1 MKKKGFDLNSLLNAK
16 SQGAAV
22 QGDAESEPQDA
33 FCVEMIDVDD
43 LIPSRNNFYN
53 TDDIDQLAEAIEL
66 SGIEQNLTVK
76 PKAHGKYE
84 VIAGHRRRLAVLKL
98 VSEGKEAYRKVP
110 CRIRK
115 ESDHIR
121 DRLTLILT
129 NSTARELTD
138 WEKVQQAKEL
148 KNVLQE
154 YKKALAEE
162 NRERPQG
169 DKIKIGRIR
178 ALVADMLHTSETQI
192 GRMEAIDKN
201 LSGAFKEEMQKGNI
215 GISAAH
221 EISRLEEAEQQKMY
235 ERYAQKGELHL
246 KDIDAGQKDTQDR
259 KDIQDRKDAQ
269 NHKNDKTIQ
278 EDMEQIQ
285 GETTMERQNKEVQEK
300 EEAAIPGQMEI
311 YDYPEYLLQGEKD
324 FLNRTKIRDDLE
336 DSPQEVDKNPDFDS
350 WIVKKY
356 GMHLHECIEDAV
368 GEVILQAL
376 EADENQVLYPE
387 LLEEQLTDVL
397 SEWIRQNTEKYKQD
411 LVRS

>member
-1 MKKKGFDLNSLLNAK
+1 MKKEGFDLNSLLNAK
-16 SQGAAV
+16 SKGAAV
-22 QGDAESEPQDA
+22 QREAEPQDA

-43 LIPSRNNFYN
+43 LIPGRDNFYN
-53 TDDIDQLAEAIEL
+53 TDDIDRLAEAIEL

-98 VSEGKEAYRKVP
+98 VGEGKEAYRKVP
-110 CRIRK
+110 CRVRK
-115 ESDHIR
+115 ESDHIK

-138 WEKVQQAKEL
+138 WEKVRQAKEL
-148 KNVLQE
+148 KSVLQE

-201 LSGAFKEEMQKGNI
+201 LSGAFKEEMRKGNI
-215 GISAAH
+215 GISTAH
-221 EISRLEEAEQQKMY
+221 EISRLEESEQRKMY

-246 KDIDAGQKDTQDR
+246 KDIDAGQKDAQDR
-259 KDIQDRKDAQ
+259 KDMQGRKDAQ
-269 NHKNDKTIQ
+269 NHKDNKTVQ
-278 EDMEQIQ
+278 EDMGQIQ
-285 GETTMERQNKEVQEK
+285 GGSVTERQSRKMQEK
-300 EEAAIPGQMEI
+300 EEDAIPGQIEI
-311 YDYPEYLLQGEKD
+311 YDFPEYP
-324 FLNRTKIRDDLE
+324 
-336 DSPQEVDKNPDFDS
+336 PQEEDKNLDFDG

-356 GMHLHECIEDAV
+356 GMRLHECIENAV

-397 SEWIRQNTEKYKQD
+397 SEWIRHNTEEYKQR
-411 LVRS
+411 LFGSQMFRIP

>member
-1 MKKKGFDLNSLLNAK
+1 MKKEGFDLNSLLNAK
-16 SQGAAV
+16 SKGAAV
-22 QGDAESEPQDA
+22 QREAEPQDA

-43 LIPSRNNFYN
+43 LIPGRDNFYN
-53 TDDIDQLAEAIEL
+53 TDDIDRLAEAIEL

-76 PKAHGKYE
+76 PKVHGKYE

-98 VSEGKEAYRKVP
+98 VGEGKEAYRKVP
-110 CRIRK
+110 CRVRK
-115 ESDHIR
+115 ESDHIK

-138 WEKVQQAKEL
+138 WEKVRQAKEL
-148 KNVLQE
+148 KSVLQE

-201 LSGAFKEEMQKGNI
+201 LSGAFKEEMRKGNI
-215 GISAAH
+215 GISTAH
-221 EISRLEEAEQQKMY
+221 EISRLEESEQRKMY

-246 KDIDAGQKDTQDR
+246 KDIDAGQKDAQDR
-259 KDIQDRKDAQ
+259 KDMQGRKDAQ
-269 NHKNDKTIQ
+269 NHKDNKTVQ
-278 EDMEQIQ
+278 EDMGQIQ
-285 GETTMERQNKEVQEK
+285 GGSVTERQSRKMQEK
-300 EEAAIPGQMEI
+300 EEDAIPGQIEI
-311 YDYPEYLLQGEKD
+311 YDFPEYP
-324 FLNRTKIRDDLE
+324 
-336 DSPQEVDKNPDFDS
+336 PQEEDKNLDFDG

-356 GMHLHECIEDAV
+356 GMRLHECIENAV

-397 SEWIRQNTEKYKQD
+397 SEWIRHNTEEYKQR
-411 LVRS
+411 LFGSQMFRIP

>member
-22 QGDAESEPQDA
+22 QGEAEPQDA

-43 LIPSRNNFYN
+43 LIPGRDNFYN
-53 TDDIDQLAEAIEL
+53 TDDIDRLAEAIEL

-98 VSEGKEAYRKVP
+98 VGEGKEAYRKVP
-110 CRIRK
+110 CRVRK
-115 ESDHIR
+115 ESDRIR

-138 WEKVQQAKEL
+138 WEKVRQAKEL
-148 KNVLQE
+148 KCVLQE

-201 LSGAFKEEMQKGNI
+201 LSGAFKEEMRKGNI
-215 GISAAH
+215 GISTAH
-221 EISRLEEAEQQKMY
+221 EISRLEESEQRKMY

-246 KDIDAGQKDTQDR
+246 RDIDAGQKDAQDR
-259 KDIQDRKDAQ
+259 KNIQGPKDAQ
-269 NHKNDKTIQ
+269 NHKGDKTAQ
-278 EDMEQIQ
+278 EDMGQIQ
-285 GETTMERQNKEVQEK
+285 GGTATERQSRKMQEK
-300 EEAAIPGQMEI
+300 EEDAIPGQIEI
-311 YDYPEYLLQGEKD
+311 YDFPEYLPQDEKD
-324 FLNRTKIRDDLE
+324 RSNRTKNLDFPE
-336 DSPQEVDKNPDFDS
+336 YPPQEENKNLDFDG

-356 GMHLHECIEDAV
+356 GMRLHECIEDAV

-376 EADENQVLYPE
+376 EADENQTLYPE

-397 SEWIRQNTEKYKQD
+397 SEWIRQNTEEYKQR
-411 LVRS
+411 LIRS

>member
-311 YDYPEYLLQGEKD
+311 YDYPEYLPQGEKD

-336 DSPQEVDKNPDFDS
+336 DPPQEVDKNPDFDS
-350 WIVKKY
+350 WIVKKM
-356 GMHLHECIEDAV
+356 GCICMNA
-368 GEVILQAL
+368 
-376 EADENQVLYPE
+376 
-387 LLEEQLTDVL
+387 
-397 SEWIRQNTEKYKQD
+397 
-411 LVRS
+411 